1 MPVEEREPRTT
12 VIVSANLSH
21 DLVVWLDLHLAQLK
35 VAAIKDGKLDNG
47 KFTRSNFI
55 RHLILKFKCDNGKK

>member
-1 MPVEEREPRTT
+1 MPVEEHESRAT
-12 VIVSANLSH
+12 VIVSADLPR

-35 VAAIKDGKLDNG
+35 VAAIKDGNLDNG

-55 RHLILKFKCDNGKK
+55 RNLILKSKCGNGKK